1 MTIAA
6 SAILLHPVTQIHI
19 CTHSDHSVIRGN
31 VGAEAPDR
39 KPAVRQGA
47 LRRHHG
53 LRSAQ
58 SETMGM
64 TCHMDC

>member
-1 MTIAA
+1 MTTAA
-6 SAILLHPVTQIHI
+6 SAILFHSVTHIHI
-19 CTHSDHSVIRGN
+19 CTRSDHSVIRGH

-58 SETMGM
+58 SKTMGM
-64 TCHMDC
+64 TFHMDC